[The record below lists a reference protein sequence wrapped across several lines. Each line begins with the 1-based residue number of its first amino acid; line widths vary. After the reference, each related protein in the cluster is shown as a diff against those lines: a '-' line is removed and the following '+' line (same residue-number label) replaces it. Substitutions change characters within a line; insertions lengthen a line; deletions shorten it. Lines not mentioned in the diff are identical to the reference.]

1 MSRKR
6 VAFHYDSDAVTG
18 KIKCTFRNN
27 MVFTND
33 GRTETIGPSLNVLGY
48 APDSLPLVAAKEVL
62 EEMLAVVNAAMGEEE
77 SQGVMI

>member
-6 VAFHYDSDAVTG
+6 VIFRYDSESVTG

-27 MVFTND
+27 MVLTND
-33 GRTETIGPSLNVLGY
+33 GRTDTMGPYLNVLGY

-62 EEMLAVVNAAMGEEE
+62 EEMLALVNVAMGEEE
-77 SQGVMI
+77 SQG